1 MIMTFVRKVKK
12 ESKLLTGFPTLNMR
26 LPSLCM
32 QALSLGYSTVWANR
46 AGGQSTIRLWLITS
60 PQERTAFPVN
70 REFLL
75 NLLNSISLNS
85 IIQGA
90 GHAREPPGRGYK
102 KLLSGHPHCPL
113 LHISP
118 KRFNR
123 KPPSRFPPST
133 SRANRA
139 ASRHAMLPAM
149 PRPDAVG

>member
-60 PQERTAFPVN
+60 PQERTACPVN

-75 NLLNSISLNS
+75 NLLNSVSLNS

-90 GHAREPPGRGYK
+90 GHARDCFFVRGH
-102 KLLSGHPHCPL
+102 GPL
-113 LHISP
+113 LQRFSESISNR
-118 KRFNR
+118 KRFCM
-123 KPPSRFPPST
+123 ST
-133 SRANRA
+133 KEIIRANWNYPTA
-139 ASRHAMLPAM
+139 IK
-149 PRPDAVG
+149 VGALSLI

>member
-1 MIMTFVRKVKK
+1 MTMAFVRKVKK

-90 GHAREPPGRGYK
+90 ALAAMYFVFAAKAAPT
-102 KLLSGHPHCPL
+102 
-113 LHISP
+113 INAV
-118 KRFNR
+118 FN
-123 KPPSRFPPST
+123 
-133 SRANRA
+133 ANWNK
-139 ASRHAMLPAM
+139 
-149 PRPDAVG
+149 G

>member
-1 MIMTFVRKVKK
+1 MFVRKVKK

-75 NLLNSISLNS
+75 NLLNSVSLNS

-90 GHAREPPGRGYK
+90 GHARDQETRGH
-102 KLLSGHPHCPL
+102 GPL
-113 LHISP
+113 LHRRNIVV
-118 KRFNR
+118 FN
-123 KPPSRFPPST
+123 
-133 SRANRA
+133 ANWNNQA
-139 ASRHAMLPAM
+139 FAMLGYAK
-149 PRPDAVG
+149 